1 MGLNRFM
8 RAMMVVFITAN
19 CITINPDIIFAATDS
34 EDSSLNTDEWEE
46 EKTEEQPSEVNTG
59 PRYETAREVSS
70 RDIEELEKSNKV
82 KNTNKADLIAML
94 KAKAEKGPNINN
106 NNSEQSE
113 NVAINEEASGSDR
126 PAIQVERRHPG
137 LPSDSAAEI
146 KKRRKAIASSD
157 SELESLTYPDKP
169 TKATKKKV
177 AKASVTDTSESDLD
191 SSMQSADESTPQ
203 PLKANQQPFF
213 PKVFKKIKDAGKWV
227 RDKIDENPEV
237 KKAIVDKSAG
247 LIDQLLTK
255 KKNEEVNASDFPPP
269 PTDEE
274 LRLALP
280 ETPMLLGFN
289 APATS
294 EPSSFEFP
302 PPPTDEE
309 LRLALPETPM
319 LLGFNA
325 PATSEPSSFEFPPPP
340 TDEELRL
347 ALPETP
353 MLLGFNAPATSEPS
367 SFEFPPP
374 PTEDELEIMRETA
387 PSLDSSFTSG
397 DLASLRSAINRHS
410 QNFSDFPPM
419 PTEEELNGRGGIP
432 TSEEFSSLNSG
443 DFTDDE
449 NSETTEEE
457 IDRLADL
464 RDRGTG
470 KHSRNAGF
478 LPLNPFTSSPV
489 PSLTPK
495 VPKISAPALITDI
508 TKKAPFKNPPQ
519 PLNVFNKKT
528 TTKTAPK
535 KITPVNTA
543 PKLAALPITKAQETE
558 LGENKAPFIEKQA
571 ETNNRPIDM
580 PSLPVIQKEVTER
593 NKEEMKPQT
602 EEKVVGESEPANN
615 VNGKKRSAGI
625 EEGKLIAKSAEDE
638 KAKEEPV
645 NHTTLILA
653 MLAIGVF
660 SLGAVIKIIQLRK
673 NS

>member
-94 KAKAEKGPNINN
+94 KAKAEKGPNNN
-106 NNSEQSE
+106 NNNGEQTG
-113 NVAINEEASGSDR
+113 NVAINEEASGVDR
-126 PAIQVERRHPG
+126 PTLQVERRHPG
-137 LPSDSAAEI
+137 LSSDSAAEI

-157 SELESLTYPDKP
+157 SELESLTYLDKP
-169 TKATKKKV
+169 TKANKKKV
-177 AKASVTDTSESDLD
+177 AKESVADASESDLD
-191 SSMQSADESTPQ
+191 SSMQSADESSPQ

-302 PPPTDEE
+302 PPPT
-309 LRLALPETPM
+309 
-319 LLGFNA
+319 
-325 PATSEPSSFEFPPPP
+325 
-340 TDEELRL
+340 
-347 ALPETP
+347 
-353 MLLGFNAPATSEPS
+353 
-367 SFEFPPP
+367 
-374 PTEDELEIMRETA
+374 EDELEIIRETA
-387 PSLDSSFTSG
+387 SSLDSSFTRG
-397 DLASLRSAINRHS
+397 DLASLRNAINRHS
-410 QNFSDFPPM
+410 ENFSDFPPI
-419 PTEEELNGRGGIP
+419 PTEGELNGGGDRP
-432 TSEEFSSLNSG
+432 TSEGFSSMNSG

-478 LPLNPFTSSPV
+478 LPLNPFISSPV

-495 VPKISAPALITDI
+495 VPKISAPALISDI
-508 TKKAPFKNPPQ
+508 TKKAPFKNPSQ

-528 TTKTAPK
+528 TTKTVTK
-535 KITPVNTA
+535 KPTPVKTA
-543 PKLAALPITKAQETE
+543 PKLAELPATKPQETV
-558 LGENKAPFIEKQA
+558 LRENKTPFIEKQA
-571 ETNNRPIDM
+571 ETNKQSINM
-580 PSLPVIQKEVTER
+580 PSLPVIQKEATESD
-593 NKEEMKPQT
+593 KEEMKPQT
-602 EEKVVGESEPANN
+602 EEKMVEESESANN
-615 VNGKKRSAGI
+615 ANGKNRSAGI
-625 EEGKLIAKSAEDE
+625 EEGKLIVKSAEDE
-638 KAKEEPV
+638 KAKEEPG

-660 SLGAVIKIIQLRK
+660 SLGAFIKIIQLRK
-673 NS
+673 NN

>member
-1 MGLNRFM
+1 M

-70 RDIEELEKSNKV
+70 RDIKELEKSNKV

-106 NNSEQSE
+106 NNSEQTE
-113 NVAINEEASGSDR
+113 NAAINEEASGADR

-169 TKATKKKV
+169 TKVNKKKV
-177 AKASVTDTSESDLD
+177 AKESVADASESDLD

-203 PLKANQQPFF
+203 PLKANQKPFF

-255 KKNEEVNASDFPPP
+255 KKSEEVNASDFPPP

-289 APATS
+289 AP
-294 EPSSFEFP
+294 
-302 PPPTDEE
+302 
-309 LRLALPETPM
+309 TP
-319 LLGFNA
+319 
-325 PATSEPSSFEFPPPP
+325 
-340 TDEELRL
+340 
-347 ALPETP
+347 
-353 MLLGFNAPATSEPS
+353 SEPS

-410 QNFSDFPPM
+410 ENFSDFPPI
-419 PTEEELNGRGGIP
+419 PTEEELNGRGGRP
-432 TSEEFSSLNSG
+432 TSEEFSSMNSG

-449 NSETTEEE
+449 NSETTEAE

-478 LPLNPFTSSPV
+478 LPLNPFISSPV

-495 VPKISAPALITDI
+495 VPKISAPALISDI
-508 TKKAPFKNPPQ
+508 TKKAPFKNPSQ

-528 TTKTAPK
+528 TTKTVTK
-535 KITPVNTA
+535 KPTPVKTA
-543 PKLAALPITKAQETE
+543 PKLAELPATKPQETV
-558 LGENKAPFIEKQA
+558 LRENKTPFIEKQA
-571 ETNNRPIDM
+571 ETNKQSINM
-580 PSLPVIQKEVTER
+580 PSLPVIQKEVTESD
-593 NKEEMKPQT
+593 KEEMKPQT
-602 EEKVVGESEPANN
+602 EEKMVEESESANN
-615 VNGKKRSAGI
+615 ANGKNRSAGI

-638 KAKEEPV
+638 KAKEEPG

-660 SLGAVIKIIQLRK
+660 SLGAFIKIIQLRK
-673 NS
+673 NN

>member
-70 RDIEELEKSNKV
+70 RDIKELEKSNKV
-82 KNTNKADLIAML
+82 RNTNKADLIAML
-94 KAKAEKGPNINN
+94 KEKAEKGPNNN
-106 NNSEQSE
+106 NNNGEQTG
-113 NVAINEEASGSDR
+113 NVAINEEASGVDR
-126 PAIQVERRHPG
+126 PTLQVERRHPG

-169 TKATKKKV
+169 TKVNKKKV
-177 AKASVTDTSESDLD
+177 AKESVADASESDLD
-191 SSMQSADESTPQ
+191 SSMQSADESSPQ

-255 KKNEEVNASDFPPP
+255 KKSEEVNASDFPPP

-340 TDEELRL
+340 T
-347 ALPETP
+347 
-353 MLLGFNAPATSEPS
+353 
-367 SFEFPPP
+367 
-374 PTEDELEIMRETA
+374 EDELEIIRETA
-387 PSLDSSFTSG
+387 SSLDSSFTRG
-397 DLASLRSAINRHS
+397 DLASLRNAINRHS
-410 QNFSDFPPM
+410 QNFSDFPPI
-419 PTEEELNGRGGIP
+419 PTEEELNGGGDRP
-432 TSEEFSSLNSG
+432 TSEGFSSMNSG

-478 LPLNPFTSSPV
+478 LPLNPFISSPV

-495 VPKISAPALITDI
+495 VPKISAPALISDI
-508 TKKAPFKNPPQ
+508 TKKAPFKNPSQ

-528 TTKTAPK
+528 TTKTVTK
-535 KITPVNTA
+535 KPTPVKTA
-543 PKLAALPITKAQETE
+543 PKLAELPATKPQETV
-558 LGENKAPFIEKQA
+558 LRENKTPFIEKQA
-571 ETNNRPIDM
+571 ETNKQSINM
-580 PSLPVIQKEVTER
+580 PSLPVIQKEATESD
-593 NKEEMKPQT
+593 KEEMKPQT
-602 EEKVVGESEPANN
+602 EEKMVEESESANN
-615 VNGKKRSAGI
+615 ANGKNRSAGI

-638 KAKEEPV
+638 KAKEEPG

-660 SLGAVIKIIQLRK
+660 SLGAFIKIIQLRK
-673 NS
+673 NN

>member
-106 NNSEQSE
+106 NNSEQSD

-213 PKVFKKIKDAGKWV
+213 PKVFKKIKDVGKWV

-302 PPPTDEE
+302 PPPT
-309 LRLALPETPM
+309 
-319 LLGFNA
+319 
-325 PATSEPSSFEFPPPP
+325 
-340 TDEELRL
+340 
-347 ALPETP
+347 
-353 MLLGFNAPATSEPS
+353 
-367 SFEFPPP
+367 
-374 PTEDELEIMRETA
+374 EDELEIMRETA

-410 QNFSDFPPM
+410 QNFSDFPLM

-489 PSLTPK
+489 PSLSPK
-495 VPKISAPALITDI
+495 VSKISAPALITDI

-543 PKLAALPITKAQETE
+543 PKLAALPITKAQETA

>member
-70 RDIEELEKSNKV
+70 RDIKELEKSNKV
-82 KNTNKADLIAML
+82 RNTNKADLIAML

-106 NNSEQSE
+106 NNSEQTE
-113 NVAINEEASGSDR
+113 NAAINEEASGADR

-169 TKATKKKV
+169 TKVNKKKV
-177 AKASVTDTSESDLD
+177 AKESVADASESDLD
-191 SSMQSADESTPQ
+191 SSMQSTDESSPQ

-255 KKNEEVNASDFPPP
+255 KKSEEVNASDFPPP

-289 APATS
+289 APT
-294 EPSSFEFP
+294 
-302 PPPTDEE
+302 
-309 LRLALPETPM
+309 
-319 LLGFNA
+319 
-325 PATSEPSSFEFPPPP
+325 TSEPSSFEFPPPP

-410 QNFSDFPPM
+410 ENFSDFPPI
-419 PTEEELNGRGGIP
+419 PTEEELNGRGGRP

-489 PSLTPK
+489 PSLSPK
-495 VPKISAPALITDI
+495 VSKISAPALISDI
-508 TKKAPFKNPPQ
+508 TKKTPFKNPSQ

-528 TTKTAPK
+528 TTKTVTK
-535 KITPVNTA
+535 KPTPVKTA
-543 PKLAALPITKAQETE
+543 PKLAELPATKPQETV
-558 LGENKAPFIEKQA
+558 LRENKTPFIEKQA
-571 ETNNRPIDM
+571 ETNKQSINM
-580 PSLPVIQKEVTER
+580 PSLPVIQKEATESD
-593 NKEEMKPQT
+593 KEEMKPQT
-602 EEKVVGESEPANN
+602 EEKMVEESESANN
-615 VNGKKRSAGI
+615 ANGKNRSAGI

-638 KAKEEPV
+638 KAKEEPG

-660 SLGAVIKIIQLRK
+660 SLGAFIKIIQLRK
-673 NS
+673 NN

>member
-1 MGLNRFM
+1 M

-70 RDIEELEKSNKV
+70 RDIKELEKSNKV
-82 KNTNKADLIAML
+82 RNTNKADLIAML
-94 KAKAEKGPNINN
+94 KEKAEKGPNNN
-106 NNSEQSE
+106 NNNGEQTG
-113 NVAINEEASGSDR
+113 NVAINEEASGVDR
-126 PAIQVERRHPG
+126 PTLQVERRHPG
-137 LPSDSAAEI
+137 LSSDSAAEI

-169 TKATKKKV
+169 TKANKRKV
-177 AKASVTDTSESDLD
+177 AKESVVDASESDLD

-203 PLKANQQPFF
+203 PLKANQKPFF

-255 KKNEEVNASDFPPP
+255 KKSEEVNASD
-269 PTDEE
+269 
-274 LRLALP
+274 
-280 ETPMLLGFN
+280 
-289 APATS
+289 
-294 EPSSFEFP
+294 
-302 PPPTDEE
+302 
-309 LRLALPETPM
+309 
-319 LLGFNA
+319 
-325 PATSEPSSFEFPPPP
+325 FPPPP

-410 QNFSDFPPM
+410 ENFSDFPPI
-419 PTEEELNGRGGIP
+419 PTEEELNGRGGRP

-489 PSLTPK
+489 PSLSPK
-495 VPKISAPALITDI
+495 VSKISAPALISDI
-508 TKKAPFKNPPQ
+508 TKKTPFKNPSQ

-528 TTKTAPK
+528 TTKTVTK
-535 KITPVNTA
+535 KPTPVKTA
-543 PKLAALPITKAQETE
+543 PKLAELPATKPQETV
-558 LGENKAPFIEKQA
+558 LRENKTPFIEKQA
-571 ETNNRPIDM
+571 ETNKQSINM
-580 PSLPVIQKEVTER
+580 PSLPVIQKEATESD
-593 NKEEMKPQT
+593 KEEMKPQT
-602 EEKVVGESEPANN
+602 EEKMVEESESANN
-615 VNGKKRSAGI
+615 ANGKNRSAGI

-638 KAKEEPV
+638 KAKEEPG

-660 SLGAVIKIIQLRK
+660 SLGAFIKIIQLRK
-673 NS
+673 NN

>member
-106 NNSEQSE
+106 NNSEQTE
-113 NVAINEEASGSDR
+113 NAAINEEASGADR

-157 SELESLTYPDKP
+157 SELESLTYLDKP
-169 TKATKKKV
+169 TKANKKKV

-255 KKNEEVNASDFPPP
+255 KKKEEANASD
-269 PTDEE
+269 
-274 LRLALP
+274 
-280 ETPMLLGFN
+280 
-289 APATS
+289 
-294 EPSSFEFP
+294 
-302 PPPTDEE
+302 
-309 LRLALPETPM
+309 
-319 LLGFNA
+319 
-325 PATSEPSSFEFPPPP
+325 FPPPP

-410 QNFSDFPPM
+410 ENFSDFPPI
-419 PTEEELNGRGGIP
+419 PTEEELNGRGGRP

-489 PSLTPK
+489 PSLNPK
-495 VPKISAPALITDI
+495 VSKKSAPALISDI

-528 TTKTAPK
+528 ATKTASK
-535 KITPVNTA
+535 KITPVNTS
-543 PKLAALPITKAQETE
+543 PKLAALPITKAQETA

-571 ETNNRPIDM
+571 EPNNQPIDM

-602 EEKVVGESEPANN
+602 EEKMVGESEPANN

-638 KAKEEPV
+638 KAKEEPA

-653 MLAIGVF
+653 MLAMGVF
-660 SLGAVIKIIQLRK
+660 SLGAFIKIIQLRK

>member
-70 RDIEELEKSNKV
+70 RDIKELEKSNKV
-82 KNTNKADLIAML
+82 RNTNKADLIAML

-106 NNSEQSE
+106 NNSEQTE
-113 NVAINEEASGSDR
+113 NAAINEEASGADR

-137 LPSDSAAEI
+137 LSSDSAAEI

-169 TKATKKKV
+169 TKANKRKV
-177 AKASVTDTSESDLD
+177 AKESVVDASESDLD

-203 PLKANQQPFF
+203 PLKANQKPFF

-255 KKNEEVNASDFPPP
+255 KKSEEVNASDFPPP

-289 APATS
+289 APT
-294 EPSSFEFP
+294 
-302 PPPTDEE
+302 
-309 LRLALPETPM
+309 
-319 LLGFNA
+319 
-325 PATSEPSSFEFPPPP
+325 TSEPSSFEFPPPP

-410 QNFSDFPPM
+410 ENFSDFPPI
-419 PTEEELNGRGGIP
+419 PTEEELNGRGGRP

-478 LPLNPFTSSPV
+478 LPLNPFISSPV
-489 PSLTPK
+489 PSLSPK
-495 VPKISAPALITDI
+495 VSKISAPALISDI
-508 TKKAPFKNPPQ
+508 TKKAPFKNPSQ

-528 TTKTAPK
+528 TTKTVTK
-535 KITPVNTA
+535 KPTPVKTA
-543 PKLAALPITKAQETE
+543 PKLAELPATKPQETV
-558 LGENKAPFIEKQA
+558 LRENKTPFIEKQA
-571 ETNNRPIDM
+571 ETNKQSINM
-580 PSLPVIQKEVTER
+580 PSLPVIQKEATESD
-593 NKEEMKPQT
+593 KEEMKPQT
-602 EEKVVGESEPANN
+602 EEKMVEESESANN
-615 VNGKKRSAGI
+615 ANGKNRSAGI

-638 KAKEEPV
+638 KAKEEPG

-660 SLGAVIKIIQLRK
+660 SLGAFIKIIQLRK
-673 NS
+673 NN

>member
-157 SELESLTYPDKP
+157 SELESLAYPDKP

-340 TDEELRL
+340 T
-347 ALPETP
+347 
-353 MLLGFNAPATSEPS
+353 
-367 SFEFPPP
+367 
-374 PTEDELEIMRETA
+374 EDELEIMRETA

-410 QNFSDFPPM
+410 QNFSDFPPI

-543 PKLAALPITKAQETE
+543 PKLAALPITKAQETA

>member
-70 RDIEELEKSNKV
+70 RDIKELEKSNKV
-82 KNTNKADLIAML
+82 RNTNKADLIAML
-94 KAKAEKGPNINN
+94 KEKAEKGPNNN
-106 NNSEQSE
+106 NNNGEQTG
-113 NVAINEEASGSDR
+113 NVAINEEASGVDR
-126 PAIQVERRHPG
+126 PTLQVERRHPG

-169 TKATKKKV
+169 TKVNKKKV
-177 AKASVTDTSESDLD
+177 AKESVADASESDLD
-191 SSMQSADESTPQ
+191 SSMQSADESSPQ

-255 KKNEEVNASDFPPP
+255 KKSEEVNASDFPPP

-340 TDEELRL
+340 T
-347 ALPETP
+347 
-353 MLLGFNAPATSEPS
+353 
-367 SFEFPPP
+367 
-374 PTEDELEIMRETA
+374 EDELEIIRETA
-387 PSLDSSFTSG
+387 SSLDSSFTRG
-397 DLASLRSAINRHS
+397 DLASLRNAINRHS
-410 QNFSDFPPM
+410 QNFSDFPPI
-419 PTEEELNGRGGIP
+419 PTEEELNGRGGRP

-478 LPLNPFTSSPV
+478 LPLNPFASSPV
-489 PSLTPK
+489 PSLSPK
-495 VPKISAPALITDI
+495 VSKISAPALISDI
-508 TKKAPFKNPPQ
+508 TKKTPFKNPSQ

-528 TTKTAPK
+528 TTKTVTK
-535 KITPVNTA
+535 KPTPVKTA
-543 PKLAALPITKAQETE
+543 PKLAELPATKPQETV
-558 LGENKAPFIEKQA
+558 LRENKTPFIEKQA
-571 ETNNRPIDM
+571 ETNKQSINM
-580 PSLPVIQKEVTER
+580 PSLPVIQKEATESD
-593 NKEEMKPQT
+593 KEEMKPQT
-602 EEKVVGESEPANN
+602 EEKMVEESESANN
-615 VNGKKRSAGI
+615 ANGKNRSAGI

-638 KAKEEPV
+638 KAKEEPG

-653 MLAIGVF
+653 MSAIGVF
-660 SLGAVIKIIQLRK
+660 SLGAFIKIIQLRK
-673 NS
+673 NN

>member
-1 MGLNRFM
+1 M

-46 EKTEEQPSEVNTG
+46 EKIEEQPSEVNTG

-106 NNSEQSE
+106 NNSEQTE
-113 NVAINEEASGSDR
+113 NAAINEEASGADR

-137 LPSDSAAEI
+137 LSSDSAAEI

-169 TKATKKKV
+169 TKANKKKV
-177 AKASVTDTSESDLD
+177 AKESVADASESDLD
-191 SSMQSADESTPQ
+191 SSMQSADESSPQ

-237 KKAIVDKSAG
+237 KKAIVDKGAG

-255 KKNEEVNASDFPPP
+255 KKNEEVNASDFP
-269 PTDEE
+269 
-274 LRLALP
+274 A
-280 ETPMLLGFN
+280 
-289 APATS
+289 
-294 EPSSFEFP
+294 
-302 PPPTDEE
+302 
-309 LRLALPETPM
+309 
-319 LLGFNA
+319 
-325 PATSEPSSFEFPPPP
+325 PP

-410 QNFSDFPPM
+410 ENFSDFPPI
-419 PTEEELNGRGGIP
+419 PTEEELNGRGGRP

-489 PSLTPK
+489 PSLSPK
-495 VPKISAPALITDI
+495 VSKISAPALISDI

-528 TTKTAPK
+528 TTKTASK
-535 KITPVNTA
+535 KITPVNTS
-543 PKLAALPITKAQETE
+543 PKLAALPITKAQETA

-571 ETNNRPIDM
+571 EPNNQRIDM

-602 EEKVVGESEPANN
+602 EKKMIGESEPANN

-638 KAKEEPV
+638 KAKEEPA

-653 MLAIGVF
+653 MLAMGVF
-660 SLGAVIKIIQLRK
+660 SLGAFIKIIQLRK

>member
-106 NNSEQSE
+106 NNSEQTE
-113 NVAINEEASGSDR
+113 NAAINEEASEADR

-137 LPSDSAAEI
+137 LSSDSAAEI

-157 SELESLTYPDKP
+157 SELESLTYLDKP
-169 TKATKKKV
+169 TKANKKKV
-177 AKASVTDTSESDLD
+177 AKELVADASESDLD
-191 SSMQSADESTPQ
+191 SSMQSADESSPQ

-255 KKNEEVNASDFPPP
+255 KKNEEVNALDFPAP

-289 APATS
+289 APVTS

-309 LRLALPETPM
+309 LRLALPETPK

-325 PATSEPSSFEFPPPP
+325 PV
-340 TDEELRL
+340 
-347 ALPETP
+347 
-353 MLLGFNAPATSEPS
+353 TSEPS

-374 PTEDELEIMRETA
+374 PTEDELEIMRGTA

-410 QNFSDFPPM
+410 QNFSDFPPI
-419 PTEEELNGRGGIP
+419 PTEEELNGRGGRP

-489 PSLTPK
+489 PSLSPK
-495 VPKISAPALITDI
+495 VSKISAPALISDI
-508 TKKAPFKNPPQ
+508 TKKTPFKNPPQ

-528 TTKTAPK
+528 ATKTASK
-535 KITPVNTA
+535 KITPVNTS
-543 PKLAALPITKAQETE
+543 PKLAALPITKVQETA

-571 ETNNRPIDM
+571 EPNNQPIDM
-580 PSLPVIQKEVTER
+580 PSLPLIQKEVTER

-602 EEKVVGESEPANN
+602 EEKMVGESESANN

-638 KAKEEPV
+638 KAKEEPA

-653 MLAIGVF
+653 MLAMGVF
-660 SLGAVIKIIQLRK
+660 SLGAFIKIIQLRK

>member
-1 MGLNRFM
+1 M

-19 CITINPDIIFAATDS
+19 CITINPDIIFAMTDS

-94 KAKAEKGPNINN
+94 QAKAEKGPNINN
-106 NNSEQSE
+106 NNSEQTE
-113 NVAINEEASGSDR
+113 NAAINEEASGADR

-137 LPSDSAAEI
+137 LSSDSAAEI

-169 TKATKKKV
+169 TKANKKKV
-177 AKASVTDTSESDLD
+177 AKESVADASESDLD
-191 SSMQSADESTPQ
+191 SSMQSADESSPQ

-255 KKNEEVNASDFPPP
+255 KKKEEVNASDFPPP

-294 EPSSFEFP
+294 ELSSFEFP
-302 PPPTDEE
+302 PPPTDGE

-325 PATSEPSSFEFPPPP
+325 PV
-340 TDEELRL
+340 
-347 ALPETP
+347 
-353 MLLGFNAPATSEPS
+353 TSEPS

-374 PTEDELEIMRETA
+374 PTEDELGIMRETA

-410 QNFSDFPPM
+410 ENFSDFPPI
-419 PTEEELNGRGGIP
+419 PTEEELNGRGGRP

-489 PSLTPK
+489 PSLSPRVSK
-495 VPKISAPALITDI
+495 KSAPALISDT

-528 TTKTAPK
+528 TTKTAPQ

-543 PKLAALPITKAQETE
+543 PKLAALPITKAQETA

-580 PSLPVIQKEVTER
+580 PNLPVIQKEVTER

-602 EEKVVGESEPANN
+602 EKKMVGESEPANN

-638 KAKEEPV
+638 KAKEEPA

-653 MLAIGVF
+653 MLAMGVF
-660 SLGAVIKIIQLRK
+660 SLGAFIKIIQLRK

>member
-1 MGLNRFM
+1 M

-106 NNSEQSE
+106 NNSEQTE
-113 NVAINEEASGSDR
+113 NVAINEEASGADR

-137 LPSDSAAEI
+137 LSSDSAAEI

-169 TKATKKKV
+169 TKANKKKV
-177 AKASVTDTSESDLD
+177 AKESVADASESDLD
-191 SSMQSADESTPQ
+191 SSMQSADESSPQ

-302 PPPTDEE
+302 PPPAEE
-309 LRLALPETPM
+309 
-319 LLGFNA
+319 
-325 PATSEPSSFEFPPPP
+325 
-340 TDEELRL
+340 
-347 ALPETP
+347 
-353 MLLGFNAPATSEPS
+353 
-367 SFEFPPP
+367 
-374 PTEDELEIMRETA
+374 ELEIMRETA

-410 QNFSDFPPM
+410 ENFSDFPPI
-419 PTEEELNGRGGIP
+419 PTEEELNGRGGRP

-489 PSLTPK
+489 PSLSPK
-495 VPKISAPALITDI
+495 VSKKSAPALISDI

-528 TTKTAPK
+528 TTKTASK
-535 KITPVNTA
+535 KITPVNTS
-543 PKLAALPITKAQETE
+543 PKLAALPITKTQETA
-558 LGENKAPFIEKQA
+558 LGENKAPFREKQA
-571 ETNNRPIDM
+571 EPNNQPIDM

-602 EEKVVGESEPANN
+602 EEKMVGESEPANN

-638 KAKEEPV
+638 KAKEEPA

-653 MLAIGVF
+653 MLAMGVF
-660 SLGAVIKIIQLRK
+660 SLGAFIKIIQLRK

>member
-255 KKNEEVNASDFPPP
+255 KKNEEVNAS
-269 PTDEE
+269 
-274 LRLALP
+274 
-280 ETPMLLGFN
+280 G
-289 APATS
+289 
-294 EPSSFEFP
+294 
-302 PPPTDEE
+302 
-309 LRLALPETPM
+309 
-319 LLGFNA
+319 
-325 PATSEPSSFEFPPPP
+325 FPPPP

-410 QNFSDFPPM
+410 QNFSDFPPI

-543 PKLAALPITKAQETE
+543 PKLAALPITKAQETA

>member
-340 TDEELRL
+340 T
-347 ALPETP
+347 
-353 MLLGFNAPATSEPS
+353 
-367 SFEFPPP
+367 
-374 PTEDELEIMRETA
+374 EDELEIMRETA

-410 QNFSDFPPM
+410 QNFSDFPPI

-495 VPKISAPALITDI
+495 VPKISAPALIIDI

-602 EEKVVGESEPANN
+602 EGKVVGESEPANN

>member
-1 MGLNRFM
+1 M

-106 NNSEQSE
+106 NNSEQSD

-191 SSMQSADESTPQ
+191 SSMQSVDESTPQ

-302 PPPTDEE
+302 PPPT
-309 LRLALPETPM
+309 
-319 LLGFNA
+319 
-325 PATSEPSSFEFPPPP
+325 
-340 TDEELRL
+340 
-347 ALPETP
+347 
-353 MLLGFNAPATSEPS
+353 
-367 SFEFPPP
+367 
-374 PTEDELEIMRETA
+374 EDELEIMRETA

-410 QNFSDFPPM
+410 QNFSDFPLM

-489 PSLTPK
+489 PSLSPK
-495 VPKISAPALITDI
+495 VSKISAPALITDI

-543 PKLAALPITKAQETE
+543 PKLAALPITKAQETA

>member
-70 RDIEELEKSNKV
+70 RDIKELEKSNKV
-82 KNTNKADLIAML
+82 RNTNKADLIAML

-106 NNSEQSE
+106 NNSEQTE
-113 NVAINEEASGSDR
+113 NAAINEEASGADR

-169 TKATKKKV
+169 TKVNKKKV
-177 AKASVTDTSESDLD
+177 AKESVADASESDLD
-191 SSMQSADESTPQ
+191 SSMQSADESSPQ

-255 KKNEEVNASDFPPP
+255 KKSEEVNASD
-269 PTDEE
+269 
-274 LRLALP
+274 
-280 ETPMLLGFN
+280 
-289 APATS
+289 
-294 EPSSFEFP
+294 
-302 PPPTDEE
+302 
-309 LRLALPETPM
+309 
-319 LLGFNA
+319 
-325 PATSEPSSFEFPPPP
+325 FPPPP

-410 QNFSDFPPM
+410 ENFSDFPPI
-419 PTEEELNGRGGIP
+419 PTEEELNGRGGRP

-478 LPLNPFTSSPV
+478 LPLNPFISSPV

-495 VPKISAPALITDI
+495 VPKISAPALISDI
-508 TKKAPFKNPPQ
+508 TKKTPFKNPSQ

-528 TTKTAPK
+528 TTKTVTK
-535 KITPVNTA
+535 KPTPVKTA
-543 PKLAALPITKAQETE
+543 PKLAELPATKPQETV
-558 LGENKAPFIEKQA
+558 LRENKTPFIEKQA
-571 ETNNRPIDM
+571 ETNKQSINM
-580 PSLPVIQKEVTER
+580 PSLPVIQKEATESD
-593 NKEEMKPQT
+593 KEEMKPQT
-602 EEKVVGESEPANN
+602 EEKMVEESESANN
-615 VNGKKRSAGI
+615 ANGKNRSAGI

-638 KAKEEPV
+638 KAKEEPG

-653 MLAIGVF
+653 MLAIGLF
-660 SLGAVIKIIQLRK
+660 SLGAFIKIIQLRK
-673 NS
+673 NN

>member
-1 MGLNRFM
+1 M

-46 EKTEEQPSEVNTG
+46 EKTEEQTSEVNTG

-106 NNSEQSE
+106 NNSEQTE
-113 NVAINEEASGSDR
+113 NAAINEEASGADR

-157 SELESLTYPDKP
+157 SELESLTYLDKP
-169 TKATKKKV
+169 TKANKKKV
-177 AKASVTDTSESDLD
+177 AKESVADASESDLD
-191 SSMQSADESTPQ
+191 SSMQSADESSPQ

-302 PPPTDEE
+302 PPPT
-309 LRLALPETPM
+309 
-319 LLGFNA
+319 
-325 PATSEPSSFEFPPPP
+325 
-340 TDEELRL
+340 
-347 ALPETP
+347 
-353 MLLGFNAPATSEPS
+353 
-367 SFEFPPP
+367 
-374 PTEDELEIMRETA
+374 EDELEIMRGTA

-410 QNFSDFPPM
+410 ENFSDFPPI

-489 PSLTPK
+489 PSLSPK
-495 VPKISAPALITDI
+495 VSKISAPALINDI

-528 TTKTAPK
+528 ATKTASK
-535 KITPVNTA
+535 KITPVNTS
-543 PKLAALPITKAQETE
+543 PKLAALPITKAQETA
-558 LGENKAPFIEKQA
+558 LGENKAPFREKQA
-571 ETNNRPIDM
+571 EPNNQPIDM

-602 EEKVVGESEPANN
+602 EEKMVGESEPANN

-638 KAKEEPV
+638 KAKEEPA

-653 MLAIGVF
+653 MLAMGVF
-660 SLGAVIKIIQLRK
+660 SLGAFIKIIQLRK

>member
-106 NNSEQSE
+106 NNSEQSD

-302 PPPTDEE
+302 PPPT
-309 LRLALPETPM
+309 
-319 LLGFNA
+319 
-325 PATSEPSSFEFPPPP
+325 
-340 TDEELRL
+340 
-347 ALPETP
+347 
-353 MLLGFNAPATSEPS
+353 
-367 SFEFPPP
+367 
-374 PTEDELEIMRETA
+374 EDELEIMRETA

-410 QNFSDFPPM
+410 QNFSDFPLM

-489 PSLTPK
+489 PSLSPK
-495 VPKISAPALITDI
+495 VSKISAPALITDI

-543 PKLAALPITKAQETE
+543 PKLAALPITKAQFLA

>member
-70 RDIEELEKSNKV
+70 RDIKELEKSNKV
-82 KNTNKADLIAML
+82 RNTNKADLIAML
-94 KAKAEKGPNINN
+94 KEKAEKGPNINN
-106 NNSEQSE
+106 NNSEQTE
-113 NVAINEEASGSDR
+113 NAAINEEASGADR

-169 TKATKKKV
+169 TKVNKKKV
-177 AKASVTDTSESDLD
+177 AKESVADASESDLD
-191 SSMQSADESTPQ
+191 SSMQSADESSPQ

-255 KKNEEVNASDFPPP
+255 KKSEEVNASDFPPP

-302 PPPTDEE
+302 PPPT
-309 LRLALPETPM
+309 
-319 LLGFNA
+319 
-325 PATSEPSSFEFPPPP
+325 
-340 TDEELRL
+340 
-347 ALPETP
+347 
-353 MLLGFNAPATSEPS
+353 
-367 SFEFPPP
+367 
-374 PTEDELEIMRETA
+374 EDELEIIRETA
-387 PSLDSSFTSG
+387 SSLDSSFTRG
-397 DLASLRSAINRHS
+397 DLASLRNAINRHS
-410 QNFSDFPPM
+410 QNFSDFPPI
-419 PTEEELNGRGGIP
+419 PTEEELNGRGGRP

-478 LPLNPFTSSPV
+478 LPLNPFASSPV
-489 PSLTPK
+489 PSLSPK
-495 VPKISAPALITDI
+495 VSKISAPALISDI
-508 TKKAPFKNPPQ
+508 TKKTPFKNPSQ

-528 TTKTAPK
+528 TTKTVTK
-535 KITPVNTA
+535 KPTPVKTA
-543 PKLAALPITKAQETE
+543 PKLAELPATKPQETV
-558 LGENKAPFIEKQA
+558 LRENKTPFIEKQA
-571 ETNNRPIDM
+571 ETNKQSINM
-580 PSLPVIQKEVTER
+580 PSLPVIQKEATESD
-593 NKEEMKPQT
+593 KEEMKPQT
-602 EEKVVGESEPANN
+602 EEKMVEESESANN
-615 VNGKKRSAGI
+615 ANGKNRSAGI

-638 KAKEEPV
+638 KAKEEPG

-660 SLGAVIKIIQLRK
+660 SLGAFIKIIQLRK
-673 NS
+673 NN

>member
-106 NNSEQSE
+106 NNSEQTE
-113 NVAINEEASGSDR
+113 NAAINEEASGADR

-146 KKRRKAIASSD
+146 KKRRKAIALSD
-157 SELESLTYPDKP
+157 SELESLTYLDKP

-177 AKASVTDTSESDLD
+177 AKESVADASESDLD
-191 SSMQSADESTPQ
+191 SSMQSADESSPQ

-294 EPSSFEFP
+294 EPSSFDFP
-302 PPPTDEE
+302 SPPTDEE
-309 LRLALPETPM
+309 LRLALPETSM

-325 PATSEPSSFEFPPPP
+325 PATS
-340 TDEELRL
+340 
-347 ALPETP
+347 
-353 MLLGFNAPATSEPS
+353 GPS

-410 QNFSDFPPM
+410 ENFSDFPPI
-419 PTEEELNGRGGIP
+419 PTEEELNGRGGRP

-489 PSLTPK
+489 PSLSPK
-495 VPKISAPALITDI
+495 VSKISAPALISDI

-528 TTKTAPK
+528 ATKTASK

-543 PKLAALPITKAQETE
+543 PKLAALPITKAQETA

-571 ETNNRPIDM
+571 EPNNQPIDM

-638 KAKEEPV
+638 KAKEESA

-653 MLAIGVF
+653 MLAMGVF
-660 SLGAVIKIIQLRK
+660 SLGAFIKIIQLRK

>member
-106 NNSEQSE
+106 KNSEQSE

-302 PPPTDEE
+302 PPPT
-309 LRLALPETPM
+309 
-319 LLGFNA
+319 
-325 PATSEPSSFEFPPPP
+325 
-340 TDEELRL
+340 
-347 ALPETP
+347 
-353 MLLGFNAPATSEPS
+353 
-367 SFEFPPP
+367 
-374 PTEDELEIMRETA
+374 EDELEIMRETA

-489 PSLTPK
+489 PSLSPK
-495 VPKISAPALITDI
+495 VSKISAPALITDV

>member
-70 RDIEELEKSNKV
+70 RDIKELEKSNKV
-82 KNTNKADLIAML
+82 RNTNKADLIAML
-94 KAKAEKGPNINN
+94 KEKAEKGPNINN
-106 NNSEQSE
+106 NNSEQTE
-113 NVAINEEASGSDR
+113 NAAINEEASGADR

-169 TKATKKKV
+169 TKVNKKKV
-177 AKASVTDTSESDLD
+177 AKESVADASESDLD
-191 SSMQSADESTPQ
+191 SSMQSADESSPQ

-255 KKNEEVNASDFPPP
+255 KKSEEVNASDFPPP

-325 PATSEPSSFEFPPPP
+325 PAT
-340 TDEELRL
+340 L
-347 ALPETP
+347 
-353 MLLGFNAPATSEPS
+353 EPS

-374 PTEDELEIMRETA
+374 PTEDELEIIRETA
-387 PSLDSSFTSG
+387 SSLDSSFTRG
-397 DLASLRSAINRHS
+397 DLASLRNAINRHS
-410 QNFSDFPPM
+410 QNFSDFPPI
-419 PTEEELNGRGGIP
+419 PTEEELNGRGGRP

-478 LPLNPFTSSPV
+478 LPLNPFASSPV
-489 PSLTPK
+489 PSLSPK
-495 VPKISAPALITDI
+495 VSKISAPALISDI
-508 TKKAPFKNPPQ
+508 TKKTPFKNPSQ

-528 TTKTAPK
+528 TTKTVTK
-535 KITPVNTA
+535 KPTPVKTA
-543 PKLAALPITKAQETE
+543 PKLAELPATKPQETV
-558 LGENKAPFIEKQA
+558 LRENKTPFIEKQA
-571 ETNNRPIDM
+571 ETNKQSINM
-580 PSLPVIQKEVTER
+580 PSLPVIQKEATESD
-593 NKEEMKPQT
+593 KEEMKPQT
-602 EEKVVGESEPANN
+602 EEKMVEESESANN
-615 VNGKKRSAGI
+615 ANGKNRSAGI

-638 KAKEEPV
+638 KAKEEPG

-660 SLGAVIKIIQLRK
+660 SLGAFIKIIQLRK
-673 NS
+673 NN

>member
-19 CITINPDIIFAATDS
+19 CITINPDIIFATTDN

-106 NNSEQSE
+106 NNSEQTE
-113 NVAINEEASGSDR
+113 NAAINEEASGADR

-157 SELESLTYPDKP
+157 SELESLTYLDKP
-169 TKATKKKV
+169 TKANKKKV

-255 KKNEEVNASDFPPP
+255 KKKEEANASDFPPP

-294 EPSSFEFP
+294 EPSSF
-302 PPPTDEE
+302 D
-309 LRLALPETPM
+309 
-319 LLGFNA
+319 
-325 PATSEPSSFEFPPPP
+325 
-340 TDEELRL
+340 
-347 ALPETP
+347 
-353 MLLGFNAPATSEPS
+353 
-367 SFEFPPP
+367 FPPP

-410 QNFSDFPPM
+410 EKFSDFPPI
-419 PTEEELNGRGGIP
+419 PTEEELNGRGGRP

-489 PSLTPK
+489 PSLSPK
-495 VPKISAPALITDI
+495 VSKISAPALISDI
-508 TKKAPFKNPPQ
+508 TKKTPFKNPPQ

-528 TTKTAPK
+528 ATKTASK
-535 KITPVNTA
+535 KITPVNTS
-543 PKLAALPITKAQETE
+543 PKLAALPITKAQETA

-571 ETNNRPIDM
+571 EPNNQPIDM

-602 EEKVVGESEPANN
+602 EEKMVGESEPANN

-638 KAKEEPV
+638 KAKEEPA

-653 MLAIGVF
+653 MLAMGVF
-660 SLGAVIKIIQLRK
+660 SLGAFIKIIQLRK

>member
-1 MGLNRFM
+1 M

-70 RDIEELEKSNKV
+70 RDIKELEKSNKV
-82 KNTNKADLIAML
+82 RNTNKADLIAML

-106 NNSEQSE
+106 NNSEQTE
-113 NVAINEEASGSDR
+113 NAAINEEASGADR
-126 PAIQVERRHPG
+126 PAIQAERRHPG

-169 TKATKKKV
+169 TKVNKKKV
-177 AKASVTDTSESDLD
+177 AKESVADASESDLD
-191 SSMQSADESTPQ
+191 SSMQSADESSPQ

-255 KKNEEVNASDFPPP
+255 KKSEEVNASD
-269 PTDEE
+269 
-274 LRLALP
+274 
-280 ETPMLLGFN
+280 
-289 APATS
+289 
-294 EPSSFEFP
+294 
-302 PPPTDEE
+302 
-309 LRLALPETPM
+309 
-319 LLGFNA
+319 
-325 PATSEPSSFEFPPPP
+325 FPPPP

-410 QNFSDFPPM
+410 ENFSDFPPI
-419 PTEEELNGRGGIP
+419 PTEEELNGRGGRP

-489 PSLTPK
+489 PSLSPK
-495 VPKISAPALITDI
+495 VSKISAPALISDI
-508 TKKAPFKNPPQ
+508 TKKTPFKNPSQ

-528 TTKTAPK
+528 TTKTVTK
-535 KITPVNTA
+535 KPTPVKTA
-543 PKLAALPITKAQETE
+543 PKLAELPATKPQETV
-558 LGENKAPFIEKQA
+558 LRENKTPFIEKQA
-571 ETNNRPIDM
+571 ETNKQSINM
-580 PSLPVIQKEVTER
+580 PSLPVIQKEATESD
-593 NKEEMKPQT
+593 KEEMKPQT
-602 EEKVVGESEPANN
+602 EEKMVEESESANN
-615 VNGKKRSAGI
+615 ANGKNRSAGI

-638 KAKEEPV
+638 KAKEEPG

-660 SLGAVIKIIQLRK
+660 SLGAFIKIIQLRK
-673 NS
+673 NN

>member
-106 NNSEQSE
+106 NNSEQTE
-113 NVAINEEASGSDR
+113 NAAINEEASGADR

-157 SELESLTYPDKP
+157 SELESLTYLDKP
-169 TKATKKKV
+169 TKANKKKV
-177 AKASVTDTSESDLD
+177 AKESVADASESDLD
-191 SSMQSADESTPQ
+191 SSMQSADESSPQ

-255 KKNEEVNASDFPPP
+255 KKSEEVNASDFPPP

-289 APATS
+289 APT
-294 EPSSFEFP
+294 
-302 PPPTDEE
+302 
-309 LRLALPETPM
+309 
-319 LLGFNA
+319 
-325 PATSEPSSFEFPPPP
+325 TSEPSSFEFPPPP

-410 QNFSDFPPM
+410 ENFSDFPPI
-419 PTEEELNGRGGIP
+419 PTEKELNGRGGRP

-478 LPLNPFTSSPV
+478 LPLNPFISSPV

-495 VPKISAPALITDI
+495 VPKISAPALISDI
-508 TKKAPFKNPPQ
+508 TKKTPFKNPSQ

-528 TTKTAPK
+528 TTKTVTK
-535 KITPVNTA
+535 KPTPVKTA
-543 PKLAALPITKAQETE
+543 PKLAELPATKPQETV
-558 LGENKAPFIEKQA
+558 LRENKTPFIEKQA
-571 ETNNRPIDM
+571 ETNKQSINM
-580 PSLPVIQKEVTER
+580 PSLPVIQKEATESD
-593 NKEEMKPQT
+593 KEEMKPQT
-602 EEKVVGESEPANN
+602 EEKMVEESESANN
-615 VNGKKRSAGI
+615 ANGKNRSAGI

-638 KAKEEPV
+638 KAKEEPG

-660 SLGAVIKIIQLRK
+660 SLGAFIKIIQLRK
-673 NS
+673 NN

>member
-1 MGLNRFM
+1 M

-169 TKATKKKV
+169 TKAIKKKV

-255 KKNEEVNASDFPPP
+255 KKNEEVNASD
-269 PTDEE
+269 
-274 LRLALP
+274 
-280 ETPMLLGFN
+280 
-289 APATS
+289 
-294 EPSSFEFP
+294 
-302 PPPTDEE
+302 
-309 LRLALPETPM
+309 
-319 LLGFNA
+319 
-325 PATSEPSSFEFPPPP
+325 FPPPP

-489 PSLTPK
+489 PSLSPK
-495 VPKISAPALITDI
+495 VSKISAPALITDV

>member
-1 MGLNRFM
+1 M

-46 EKTEEQPSEVNTG
+46 EKKEEQPSEVNTG

-106 NNSEQSE
+106 NNSEQSD

-302 PPPTDEE
+302 PPPT
-309 LRLALPETPM
+309 
-319 LLGFNA
+319 
-325 PATSEPSSFEFPPPP
+325 
-340 TDEELRL
+340 
-347 ALPETP
+347 
-353 MLLGFNAPATSEPS
+353 
-367 SFEFPPP
+367 
-374 PTEDELEIMRETA
+374 EDELEIMRETA

-410 QNFSDFPPM
+410 QNFSDFPLM

-489 PSLTPK
+489 PSLSPK
-495 VPKISAPALITDI
+495 VSKISAPALITDI

-543 PKLAALPITKAQETE
+543 PKLAALPITKAQETA

>member
-106 NNSEQSE
+106 NNSEQSD

-302 PPPTDEE
+302 PPPT
-309 LRLALPETPM
+309 
-319 LLGFNA
+319 
-325 PATSEPSSFEFPPPP
+325 
-340 TDEELRL
+340 
-347 ALPETP
+347 
-353 MLLGFNAPATSEPS
+353 
-367 SFEFPPP
+367 
-374 PTEDELEIMRETA
+374 EDELEIMREIA

-410 QNFSDFPPM
+410 QNFSDFPLM

-489 PSLTPK
+489 PSLSPK
-495 VPKISAPALITDI
+495 VSKISAPALITDI

-543 PKLAALPITKAQETE
+543 PKLAALPITKAQETA

>member
-1 MGLNRFM
+1 M

-340 TDEELRL
+340 T
-347 ALPETP
+347 
-353 MLLGFNAPATSEPS
+353 
-367 SFEFPPP
+367 
-374 PTEDELEIMRETA
+374 EDELEIMRETA

-410 QNFSDFPPM
+410 QNFSDFPPI

-489 PSLTPK
+489 PSLSPK
-495 VPKISAPALITDI
+495 VSKISAPALITDI

-543 PKLAALPITKAQETE
+543 PKLAALPITKAQETA

>member
-1 MGLNRFM
+1 M

-106 NNSEQSE
+106 NNSEQTE
-113 NVAINEEASGSDR
+113 NAAINEEASGADR

-157 SELESLTYPDKP
+157 SELESLTYLDKP
-169 TKATKKKV
+169 TKANKKKV

-237 KKAIVDKSAG
+237 KKAIVDKGAG

-255 KKNEEVNASDFPPP
+255 KKNEEVNASDFP
-269 PTDEE
+269 
-274 LRLALP
+274 A
-280 ETPMLLGFN
+280 
-289 APATS
+289 
-294 EPSSFEFP
+294 
-302 PPPTDEE
+302 
-309 LRLALPETPM
+309 
-319 LLGFNA
+319 
-325 PATSEPSSFEFPPPP
+325 PP

-410 QNFSDFPPM
+410 ENFSDFPPI
-419 PTEEELNGRGGIP
+419 PTEEELNGRGGRL

-489 PSLTPK
+489 PSLSPK
-495 VPKISAPALITDI
+495 VSKKSAPALISDI

-528 TTKTAPK
+528 ATKTASK
-535 KITPVNTA
+535 KITPVNTS
-543 PKLAALPITKAQETE
+543 PKLAALPITKAQETA

-571 ETNNRPIDM
+571 EPNNQPIDM

-602 EEKVVGESEPANN
+602 EEKMVGESEPANN

-638 KAKEEPV
+638 KAKEEPA

-653 MLAIGVF
+653 MLAMGVF
-660 SLGAVIKIIQLRK
+660 SLGAFIKIIQLRK

>member
-70 RDIEELEKSNKV
+70 RDIKELEKSNKV
-82 KNTNKADLIAML
+82 RNTNKADLIAML
-94 KAKAEKGPNINN
+94 KEKAEKGPNNN
-106 NNSEQSE
+106 NNNGEQTG
-113 NVAINEEASGSDR
+113 NVAINEEASGVDR
-126 PAIQVERRHPG
+126 PTLQVERRHPG

-169 TKATKKKV
+169 TKVNKKKV
-177 AKASVTDTSESDLD
+177 AKESVADASESDLD
-191 SSMQSADESTPQ
+191 SSMQSADESSPQ

-255 KKNEEVNASDFPPP
+255 KKSEEVNASDFPPP

-340 TDEELRL
+340 T
-347 ALPETP
+347 
-353 MLLGFNAPATSEPS
+353 
-367 SFEFPPP
+367 
-374 PTEDELEIMRETA
+374 EDELEIIRETA
-387 PSLDSSFTSG
+387 SSLDSSFTRG
-397 DLASLRSAINRHS
+397 DLASLRNAINRHS
-410 QNFSDFPPM
+410 QNFSDFPPI
-419 PTEEELNGRGGIP
+419 PTEEELNGRGGRP

-478 LPLNPFTSSPV
+478 LPLNPFASSPV
-489 PSLTPK
+489 PSLSPK
-495 VPKISAPALITDI
+495 VSKISAPALISDI
-508 TKKAPFKNPPQ
+508 TKKTPFKNPSQ

-528 TTKTAPK
+528 TTKTVTK
-535 KITPVNTA
+535 KPTPVKTA
-543 PKLAALPITKAQETE
+543 PKLAELPATKPQETV
-558 LGENKAPFIEKQA
+558 LRENKTPFIEKQA
-571 ETNNRPIDM
+571 ETNKQSINM
-580 PSLPVIQKEVTER
+580 PSLPVIQREATESD
-593 NKEEMKPQT
+593 KEEMKPQT
-602 EEKVVGESEPANN
+602 EEKMVEESESANN
-615 VNGKKRSAGI
+615 ANGKNRSAGI

-638 KAKEEPV
+638 KAKEEPG

-660 SLGAVIKIIQLRK
+660 SLGAFIKIIQLRK
-673 NS
+673 NN

>member
-106 NNSEQSE
+106 NNSEQTE
-113 NVAINEEASGSDR
+113 NAAINEEASGADR
-126 PAIQVERRHPG
+126 PAKQMERRHPG
-137 LPSDSAAEI
+137 LSSDSAAEI

-169 TKATKKKV
+169 TKANKRKV
-177 AKASVTDTSESDLD
+177 AKESVVDASESDLD

-203 PLKANQQPFF
+203 PLKANQKPFF
-213 PKVFKKIKDAGKWV
+213 PKVFKKIKEAGKWV

-255 KKNEEVNASDFPPP
+255 KKSEEVNASDFPPP

-289 APATS
+289 AP
-294 EPSSFEFP
+294 
-302 PPPTDEE
+302 
-309 LRLALPETPM
+309 TP
-319 LLGFNA
+319 
-325 PATSEPSSFEFPPPP
+325 
-340 TDEELRL
+340 
-347 ALPETP
+347 
-353 MLLGFNAPATSEPS
+353 SEPS

-374 PTEDELEIMRETA
+374 PTEDELEIIRETA
-387 PSLDSSFTSG
+387 SSLDSSFTRG
-397 DLASLRSAINRHS
+397 DLASLRNAINRHS
-410 QNFSDFPPM
+410 QNFSDFPPI
-419 PTEEELNGRGGIP
+419 PTEEELNGGGDRP
-432 TSEEFSSLNSG
+432 TSEGFSSMNSG

-478 LPLNPFTSSPV
+478 LPLNPFISSPV

-495 VPKISAPALITDI
+495 VPKISAPALISDI
-508 TKKAPFKNPPQ
+508 TKKAPFKNPSQ

-528 TTKTAPK
+528 TTKTVTK
-535 KITPVNTA
+535 KPTPVKTA
-543 PKLAALPITKAQETE
+543 PKLAELPATKPQETV
-558 LGENKAPFIEKQA
+558 LRENKTPFIEKQA
-571 ETNNRPIDM
+571 ETNKQSINM
-580 PSLPVIQKEVTER
+580 PSLPVIQKEATESD
-593 NKEEMKPQT
+593 KEEMKPQT
-602 EEKVVGESEPANN
+602 EEKMVEESESANN
-615 VNGKKRSAGI
+615 ANGKNRSAGI

-638 KAKEEPV
+638 KAKEEPG

-660 SLGAVIKIIQLRK
+660 SLGAFIKIIQLRK
-673 NS
+673 NN

>member
-70 RDIEELEKSNKV
+70 RDIKELEKSNKV
-82 KNTNKADLIAML
+82 RNTNKADLIAML
-94 KAKAEKGPNINN
+94 KEKAEKGPNNN
-106 NNSEQSE
+106 NNNGEQTG
-113 NVAINEEASGSDR
+113 NVAINEEASGVDR
-126 PAIQVERRHPG
+126 PTLQVERRHPG

-169 TKATKKKV
+169 TKVNKKKV
-177 AKASVTDTSESDLD
+177 AKESVADASESDLD
-191 SSMQSADESTPQ
+191 SSMQSADESSPQ

-255 KKNEEVNASDFPPP
+255 KKSEEVNASDFPPP

-340 TDEELRL
+340 T
-347 ALPETP
+347 
-353 MLLGFNAPATSEPS
+353 
-367 SFEFPPP
+367 
-374 PTEDELEIMRETA
+374 
-387 PSLDSSFTSG
+387 
-397 DLASLRSAINRHS
+397 
-410 QNFSDFPPM
+410 
-419 PTEEELNGRGGIP
+419 
-432 TSEEFSSLNSG
+432 
-443 DFTDDE
+443 
-449 NSETTEEE
+449 EEE

-489 PSLTPK
+489 PSLSPK
-495 VPKISAPALITDI
+495 VPKISAPALISDI
-508 TKKAPFKNPPQ
+508 TKKTPFKNPSQ

-528 TTKTAPK
+528 TTKTVTK
-535 KITPVNTA
+535 KPTPVKTA
-543 PKLAALPITKAQETE
+543 PKLAELPATKPQETV
-558 LGENKAPFIEKQA
+558 LRENKTPFIEKQA
-571 ETNNRPIDM
+571 ETNKQSINM
-580 PSLPVIQKEVTER
+580 PSLPVIQKEATESD
-593 NKEEMKPQT
+593 KEEMKPQT
-602 EEKVVGESEPANN
+602 EEKMVEESESANN
-615 VNGKKRSAGI
+615 ANGKNRSAGI

-638 KAKEEPV
+638 KAKEEPG

-660 SLGAVIKIIQLRK
+660 SLGAFIKIIQLRK
-673 NS
+673 NN

>member
-19 CITINPDIIFAATDS
+19 CITIKPDIIFAATDS

-94 KAKAEKGPNINN
+94 KAKAEKGPNNN
-106 NNSEQSE
+106 NNNGEQTG
-113 NVAINEEASGSDR
+113 NVAINEEASGVDR
-126 PAIQVERRHPG
+126 PTLQVERRHPG
-137 LPSDSAAEI
+137 LSSDSAAEI

-169 TKATKKKV
+169 TKANKRKV
-177 AKASVTDTSESDLD
+177 AKESVVDASESDLD

-203 PLKANQQPFF
+203 PLKANQKPFF

-255 KKNEEVNASDFPPP
+255 KKSEEVNASDFPPP

-289 APATS
+289 AP
-294 EPSSFEFP
+294 
-302 PPPTDEE
+302 
-309 LRLALPETPM
+309 TP
-319 LLGFNA
+319 
-325 PATSEPSSFEFPPPP
+325 SEPSSFEFPPPP

-410 QNFSDFPPM
+410 ENFSDFSPI
-419 PTEEELNGRGGIP
+419 PTEEELNGRGGRP

-489 PSLTPK
+489 PSLSPK
-495 VPKISAPALITDI
+495 VSKISAPALISDI
-508 TKKAPFKNPPQ
+508 TKKAPFKNPSQ

-528 TTKTAPK
+528 TTKTVTK
-535 KITPVNTA
+535 KPTPVKTA
-543 PKLAALPITKAQETE
+543 PKLAELPATKPQETV
-558 LGENKAPFIEKQA
+558 LRENKTPFIEKQA
-571 ETNNRPIDM
+571 ETNKQSINM
-580 PSLPVIQKEVTER
+580 PSLPVIQKEATESD
-593 NKEEMKPQT
+593 KEEMKPQT
-602 EEKVVGESEPANN
+602 EEKMVEESESANN
-615 VNGKKRSAGI
+615 ANGKNRSAGI

-638 KAKEEPV
+638 KAKEEPG

-660 SLGAVIKIIQLRK
+660 SLGAFIKIIQLRK
-673 NS
+673 NN

>member
-106 NNSEQSE
+106 NNSEQTE
-113 NVAINEEASGSDR
+113 NAAINEEASGADR

-157 SELESLTYPDKP
+157 SELESLTYLDKP
-169 TKATKKKV
+169 TKVNKKKV
-177 AKASVTDTSESDLD
+177 AKESVADASESDLD
-191 SSMQSADESTPQ
+191 SSMQSADESSPQ

-302 PPPTDEE
+302 PPPT
-309 LRLALPETPM
+309 
-319 LLGFNA
+319 
-325 PATSEPSSFEFPPPP
+325 
-340 TDEELRL
+340 
-347 ALPETP
+347 
-353 MLLGFNAPATSEPS
+353 
-367 SFEFPPP
+367 
-374 PTEDELEIMRETA
+374 EDELEIMRETA

-410 QNFSDFPPM
+410 ENFSDFPPI
-419 PTEEELNGRGGIP
+419 PTEEELNGRGGRP

-464 RDRGTG
+464 RDRGIG

-489 PSLTPK
+489 PSLSPK
-495 VPKISAPALITDI
+495 VSKISAPALISDI

-528 TTKTAPK
+528 TTKTASK
-535 KITPVNTA
+535 KITPVNTS
-543 PKLAALPITKAQETE
+543 PKLAALPITKAQETA

-571 ETNNRPIDM
+571 EPNNQPIDM

-638 KAKEEPV
+638 KAKEEPA

-653 MLAIGVF
+653 MLAMGVF
-660 SLGAVIKIIQLRK
+660 SLGAFIKIIQLRK

>member
-82 KNTNKADLIAML
+82 KDTNKADLIAML

-191 SSMQSADESTPQ
+191 SSMQPAEESTPQ

-325 PATSEPSSFEFPPPP
+325 PATSEPSSFE
-340 TDEELRL
+340 
-347 ALPETP
+347 
-353 MLLGFNAPATSEPS
+353 S
-367 SFEFPPP
+367 PPP

-410 QNFSDFPPM
+410 QNFSDFPPI

-602 EEKVVGESEPANN
+602 EGKVVGESEPANN

-653 MLAIGVF
+653 MFAIGVF

>member
-70 RDIEELEKSNKV
+70 RDIKELEKSNKV
-82 KNTNKADLIAML
+82 RNTNKADLIAML
-94 KAKAEKGPNINN
+94 KEKAEKGPNNN
-106 NNSEQSE
+106 NNNGEQTG
-113 NVAINEEASGSDR
+113 NVAINEEASGVDR
-126 PAIQVERRHPG
+126 PALQVERRHPG
-137 LPSDSAAEI
+137 LSSDSAAEI

-169 TKATKKKV
+169 TKANKRKV
-177 AKASVTDTSESDLD
+177 AKESVVDASESDLD
-191 SSMQSADESTPQ
+191 SSMQSADESSPQ
-203 PLKANQQPFF
+203 PLKANQKPFF

-255 KKNEEVNASDFPPP
+255 KKSEEVNASDFPPP

-289 APATS
+289 AP
-294 EPSSFEFP
+294 
-302 PPPTDEE
+302 
-309 LRLALPETPM
+309 TP
-319 LLGFNA
+319 
-325 PATSEPSSFEFPPPP
+325 SEPSSFEFPPPP

-410 QNFSDFPPM
+410 ENFSDFPPI
-419 PTEEELNGRGGIP
+419 PTEEELNGRGGRP

-489 PSLTPK
+489 PSLSPK
-495 VPKISAPALITDI
+495 VSKISAPALISDI
-508 TKKAPFKNPPQ
+508 TKKTPFKNPSQ

-528 TTKTAPK
+528 TTKTVTK
-535 KITPVNTA
+535 KPTPVKTA
-543 PKLAALPITKAQETE
+543 PKLAELPATKPQETV
-558 LGENKAPFIEKQA
+558 LRENKTPFIEKQA
-571 ETNNRPIDM
+571 ETNKQSINM
-580 PSLPVIQKEVTER
+580 PSLPVIQKEATESD
-593 NKEEMKPQT
+593 KEEMKPQT
-602 EEKVVGESEPANN
+602 EEKMVEESESANN
-615 VNGKKRSAGI
+615 ANGKNRSAGI

-638 KAKEEPV
+638 KAKEESG

-660 SLGAVIKIIQLRK
+660 SLGAFIKIIQLRK
-673 NS
+673 NN

>member
-106 NNSEQSE
+106 NNSEQTE
-113 NVAINEEASGSDR
+113 NAAINEEASGADR

-157 SELESLTYPDKP
+157 SELESLTYLDKP
-169 TKATKKKV
+169 TKANKKKV

-255 KKNEEVNASDFPPP
+255 KKKEEANASD
-269 PTDEE
+269 
-274 LRLALP
+274 
-280 ETPMLLGFN
+280 
-289 APATS
+289 
-294 EPSSFEFP
+294 
-302 PPPTDEE
+302 
-309 LRLALPETPM
+309 
-319 LLGFNA
+319 
-325 PATSEPSSFEFPPPP
+325 FPPPP

-410 QNFSDFPPM
+410 ENFSDFPPI
-419 PTEEELNGRGGIP
+419 PTEEELNGRGGRP

-489 PSLTPK
+489 PSLSPK
-495 VPKISAPALITDI
+495 VSKKSAPALISDI

-528 TTKTAPK
+528 ATKTASK
-535 KITPVNTA
+535 KITPVNTS
-543 PKLAALPITKAQETE
+543 PKLAALPITKAQETA

-571 ETNNRPIDM
+571 EPNNQPIDM

-602 EEKVVGESEPANN
+602 EEKMVGESEPANN

-638 KAKEEPV
+638 KAKEEPA

-653 MLAIGVF
+653 MLAMGVF
-660 SLGAVIKIIQLRK
+660 SLGAFIKIIQLRK